1 PESGAIDGAAP
12 GKGKKAAGLRTFIHL
27 GYLDRSV
34 SNIHRVE
41 IPAVTMRSSAMQRN
55 PLSLRRTSSLS
66 RR

>member
-1 PESGAIDGAAP
+1 M
-12 GKGKKAAGLRTFIHL
+12 
-27 GYLDRSV
+27 DRSV

-41 IPAVTMRSSAMQRN
+41 IAAATMSSSAMQRN

>member
-1 PESGAIDGAAP
+1 M
-12 GKGKKAAGLRTFIHL
+12 
-27 GYLDRSV
+27 DRSV